1 MRIVNVTATLALLL
15 VGCATYK
22 TSDKLEAASA
32 AIRAAEEAG
41 ADKVPA
47 AKYHLDRAK
56 EETQYAKEQL
66 SYGNKRGASSTLDRT
81 IADTDLAV
89 QLVREERSHEATNKL
104 GGRIHQVVPKTGGE
118 R

>member
-1 MRIVNVTATLALLL
+1 MRTHLTAAAALLL

-41 ADKVPA
+41 AESVPA

-66 SYGNKRGASSTLDRT
+66 SYGNKKGASSTLDRT

-89 QLVREERSHEATNKL
+89 QLVREERSHQATRKAA
-104 GGRIHQVVPKTGGE
+104 GRIQQQLVPKTGGE
-118 R
+118 